1 MIWTTTLNKSKGLAI
16 SLIVCVGCAKAER
29 RADVTT
35 PSAGANGSD
44 GASVIAKP
52 DGGNGGAAA
61 NDAGSS
67 VVVDSGGSE
76 VVDAGGDAG
85 VPSVLYAAPDGQGS
99 VCAESHPCALTTA
112 RDVARTFTQRSG
124 PLTIRLRGGT
134 YALSKTF
141 QLVES
146 DTVHDSGLPGLPTVY
161 EAAAGETPVLSGG
174 VIVSGW
180 SLFDQAKGIYRAKVD
195 PSLHTR
201 QLYVGGVRATR
212 ARGPVRPSGFT
223 LTDPGITAPNAA
235 FATYRAPT
243 QLEAIF
249 DAQWRTIRCGVA
261 SVAGANLTLDQP
273 CWNNANL
280 TKKSPGGGWRP
291 NSLFWIENAYEL
303 LDEAG
308 EWYLDE
314 TAGDLFYKPRAGEDL
329 TTAAVV
335 MPVLEALVD
344 ARGTTDRPIHDVT
357 FRGLTFAFSTWLR
370 PSTTEGS
377 ATWQACYDVTGMND
391 VQPGFDAMTRM
402 PSAVTLSAAHDFLIE
417 KSVITHVGAGALSI
431 ENGGSG
437 NSVSANRIEDVSGCG
452 VQLGDLSIWSADT
465 PASQRTSNNVVEKN
479 VITQVG
485 AEYHGAVGI
494 FVGFTESSS
503 ILHNELFGLSY
514 TGISVGWGG
523 WNSDYA
529 FGGNGSHAGPTYA
542 HGNRIVGNRIHDV
555 VSVMIDGGGIYT
567 QGPQPD
573 SVIEENY
580 IYNVGTRSWAI
591 GIYLDEGTQNYH
603 VDRNVFTQVHDDI
616 VRCWNTAT
624 PNQNL
629 NNVIEQNFADVD
641 FYTLDGNVG
650 RNNTLINGALP
661 AAAQAIVDASGP
673 GI

>member
-1 MIWTTTLNKSKGLAI
+1 MRRGALCVAGLGLLAG
-16 SLIVCVGCAKAER
+16 VGCANSGKPNGAASSN
-29 RADVTT
+29 AD
-35 PSAGANGSD
+35 ANGTG
-44 GASVIAKP
+44 GAGPGAKP
-52 DGGNGGAAA
+52 DGGTGGAAA
-61 NDAGSS
+61 S
-67 VVVDSGGSE
+67 
-76 VVDAGGDAG
+76 DAGGSDVIDAG
-85 VPSVLYAAPDGQGS
+85 VDVGVASILIVAPDGQGS
-99 VCAESHPCALTTA
+99 DCSLSRPCALTTA
-112 RDVARTFTQRSG
+112 RDQARTLTQRNG
-124 PLTIRLRGGT
+124 PQTIRLRGGT
-134 YALSKTF
+134 YALSQTF

-146 DTVHDSGLPGLPTVY
+146 DTAHDSGLPGSPTVY

-174 VIVSGW
+174 VVVTGW

-195 PSLHTR
+195 PSLRTR

-212 ARGPVRPSGFT
+212 ARGPVRPAGFT
-223 LTDPGITAPNAA
+223 LTDTGVTAPNTA

-273 CWNNANL
+273 CWDNANV
-280 TKKSPGGGWRP
+280 TKKSPGGGWP
-291 NSLFWIENAYEL
+291 PSSLFWIENAYEL

-308 EWYLDE
+308 EWFLDE
-314 TAGDLFYKPRAGEDL
+314 TAGDLFYKPRPGEDL
-329 TTAAVV
+329 TTATVV
-335 MPVLEALVD
+335 VPVLEALVD

-370 PSTTEGS
+370 PSSAEGS
-377 ATWQACYDVTGMND
+377 ANWQACYDVTGTNA

-417 KSVITHVGAGALSI
+417 NSMITHVGAGALSI
-431 ENGGSG
+431 ENGSSG
-437 NSVSANRIEDVSGCG
+437 NSVSVNRFEDVSGCG
-452 VQLGDLSIWSADT
+452 IQLGDLSIWSADT
-465 PASQRTSNNVVEKN
+465 PASQRTSNNLVEKN

-494 FVGFTESSS
+494 FVGITENSS
-503 ILHNELFGLSY
+503 ILHNELFDLSY

-523 WNSDYA
+523 WNKDYA

-542 HGNRIVGNRIHDV
+542 HGNRIIGNRIHDV
-555 VSVMIDGGGIYT
+555 VSMMIDGGGIYT

-580 IYNVGTRSWAI
+580 IYNVGTRTWAI
-591 GIYLDEGTQNYH
+591 GIYLDEGTQSYH
-603 VDRNVFTQVHDDI
+603 VDHNVLTHVHDDI

-641 FYTLDGNVG
+641 FYSLDGNVG
-650 RNNTLINGALP
+650 RNNTLVNGALP
-661 AAAQAIVDASGP
+661 ADAQAIADASGP
-673 GI
+673 GK